1 MVKENP
7 QFQSIIIS
15 HIMQHLQFLA
25 SEISMQQ
32 MPPEMQERIQAI
44 SQQMQQVT
52 PQEAQQMQMQIQM
65 ILDQFAAPVMA
76 QLTQEFLQSIG
87 QQSDEVDPLVAIRQR
102 ELDLKDKELEIDA
115 SQFDAKQQQRDQE
128 KLLETEL
135 ASQRL
140 GIQKDI
146 ADDKLDV
153 AMQRLDQQADL
164 KLLELEQKFGRN
176 L

>member
-1 MVKENP
+1 
-7 QFQSIIIS
+7 
-15 HIMQHLQFLA
+15 MQHLQFLA

-32 MPPEMQERIQAI
+32 IPPEMQERIQAI

-87 QQSDEVDPLVAIRQR
+87 QKSDEVDPLVAIRQR

>member
-1 MVKENP
+1 
-7 QFQSIIIS
+7 
-15 HIMQHLQFLA
+15 
-25 SEISMQQ
+25 
-32 MPPEMQERIQAI
+32 MQERIQAI

-102 ELDLKDKELEIDA
+102 ELDLKDKELDIDA